1 MALFRHPDN
10 FAFGNLPGS
19 KRNPATA
26 PGFLLPKETH
36 RKECRMMK
44 RMSAYLGLAL
54 AACLSCFSVSAL
66 AEPVA
71 YVYRSAV
78 MLAGLPSVGVKRLE
92 LTLAM
97 WRTGSQSSGEGLSS
111 NLRAS
116 SNHFVMATASPAPDG
131 VGLTPC

>member
-1 MALFRHPDN
+1 
-10 FAFGNLPGS
+10 
-19 KRNPATA
+19 
-26 PGFLLPKETH
+26 
-36 RKECRMMK
+36 MK

-54 AACLSCFSVSAL
+54 AACLSCFSLSAF

-71 YVYRSAV
+71 YAYRSAV
-78 MLAGLPSVGVKRLE
+78 MLAELPSVGVKRLE

-97 WRTGSQSSGEGLSS
+97 WRTGSQTTDGSLAS

-116 SNHFVMATASPAPDG
+116 SNHFVMASGKHAPDG